1 MSNPTIGDNDVIR
14 GVDIIAGFNRI
25 EEALEYLDAKQGG
38 AEITSDLTPQE
49 LDLLAGGDG
58 IVSSPTS
65 EVFSFTPPADS
76 STPTSGGTGGSTSTS
91 TLTTADLDALIG

>member
-14 GVDIIAGFNRI
+14 GVDVVAGFNRI

-38 AEITSDLTPQE
+38 VEIASDLTPQE

-58 IVSSPTS
+58 IVTGATS
-65 EVFSFTPPADS
+65 EVFSFTPPAV
-76 STPTSGGTGGSTSTS
+76 
-91 TLTTADLDALIG
+91 